1 MGFQRNFSTT
11 LHYSELRAR
20 LSAVI
25 TLQWDHARMGER
37 MIFYLLVRDQFV
49 NRLHI
54 YDVDILSQ
62 SANYVFEYL
71 RPMCRGY
78 IFEVFYIGM

>member
-1 MGFQRNFSTT
+1 
-11 LHYSELRAR
+11 
-20 LSAVI
+20 
-25 TLQWDHARMGER
+25 MGER
-37 MIFYLLVRDQFV
+37 IVFYLLVRDQFV

-62 SANYVFEYL
+62 SANFVFEYL
-71 RPMCRGY
+71 RLMCRGY